1 MDVIHTAIWVS
12 DIDRTRAFYVD
23 ALGLEENWSF
33 TGDDGVENVYIG
45 GENAEFQFKYDPET
59 ELTADTGTI
68 DHVAVGVDSV
78 DEAFERPSER
88 ADPPVH
94 EAPTTMEDIDRRV
107 AFVEDPDGYVVELV
121 ERLA

>member
-12 DIDRTRAFYVD
+12 DVDQTREFYVD

-33 TGDDGVENVYIG
+33 TGDDGVEDVYIG
-45 GENAEFQFKYDPET
+45 GENAEFQFKYDPDGGPEV
-59 ELTADTGTI
+59 DSGTI

-78 DEAFERPSER
+78 NETFERLVER
-88 ADPPVH
+88 ADPPVR
-94 EAPTTMEDIDRRV
+94 EPPTTMEDIDRRV